1 METGIA
7 TERVLAYLF
16 GAFVIAI
23 AAGLC
28 WSAKM
33 SGSEWSDAATWVTGA
48 VVLGRAAS
56 TAASGYAATAQAKA
70 AASIDAVKRGA
81 AS

>member
-1 METGIA
+1 METGI

-23 AAGLC
+23 GAALC
-28 WSAKM
+28 WSGKM
-33 SGSEWSDAATWVTGA
+33 NGSEWSDAVTWVTGA

-56 TAASGYAATAQAKA
+56 VAAAGYTVSAQAKA
-70 AASIDAVKRGA
+70 AAVA
-81 AS
+81 AKASA